1 MPKSPTSA
9 SEVPKPLL
17 RHQLKSQPPS
27 LAIHLPVNG
36 YGMSPSRESHHCHS
50 TVFPFQSS
58 RRVCLHLDLV
68 PAIRE
73 HDSAFK
79 LTGETT
85 SKKGECK
92 EPRALTNT
100 STRLYNP
107 RVSYAQSKGKGDGG
121 KGQGD
126 QREREGGAVRRA
138 GELSR
143 IFFGINQFVFTAT
156 LKPYF
161 RGEC

>member
-1 MPKSPTSA
+1 M
-9 SEVPKPLL
+9 
-17 RHQLKSQPPS
+17 
-27 LAIHLPVNG
+27 
-36 YGMSPSRESHHCHS
+36 
-50 TVFPFQSS
+50 
-58 RRVCLHLDLV
+58 

-143 IFFGINQFVFTAT
+143 MFFGINQFVFTAT

-161 RGEC
+161 KG